1 MPQRDLIVVKRDR
14 SFPYSKGLMA
24 QSLMACGLP
33 PDRAYRVARIVD
45 IELRRGAV
53 SLVTTDEL
61 RHRVHAA
68 LEREEGAEALDR
80 YRRWHDARHLERT
93 LVVLIGGAPGAGK
106 SSIATEIAH
115 RLGITR
121 IVSTDVIR
129 QVMRGM
135 IPRDIV
141 PQIHTSSY
149 AAAAAI
155 PQATAE
161 ADRTIVGFAQQ
172 AAAVAVGV
180 RGVVERAVEER
191 FPLVLEGVHLI
202 PGTGLVDDHAEAT
215 VVELLAVVP
224 DEEDHQSHFY
234 LRGDH
239 TGQSRPVGRYLKAFG
254 EIRQIQDFLI
264 SAAERSG
271 VEVVDS
277 TDLDAAVRRVM
288 DKVLAR
294 VAAPPGEAVG
304 VVALSGPDDG
314 TADVAPS

>member
-1 MPQRDLIVVKRDR
+1 MPVPARDRLIQGRDR
-14 SFPYSKGLMA
+14 SFPFSKGLMA
-24 QSLMACGLP
+24 QSLMACGLA

-53 SLVTTDEL
+53 ALVTTEEL
-61 RHRVHAA
+61 RQRVHAA

-80 YRRWHDARHLERT
+80 YRRWHDVRHLERT

-106 SSIATEIAH
+106 STVATEVAH

-135 IPRDIV
+135 VPRDIA

-149 AAAAAI
+149 GAAAAL
-155 PQATAE
+155 PSATAE

-172 AAAVAVGV
+172 ADTVAVGV

-202 PGTGLVDDHAEAT
+202 PGARLVDGAAEAT
-215 VVELLAVVP
+215 VVELLMAVP
-224 DEEDHQSHFY
+224 DEEAHQSHFS

-239 TGQSRPVGRYLKAFG
+239 TGQARPVGRYLKAFG
-254 EIRQIQDFLI
+254 EIRQIQDFLVA
-264 SAAERSG
+264 AAERSG

-288 DKVLAR
+288 DKVLA
-294 VAAPPGEAVG
+294 
-304 VVALSGPDDG
+304 
-314 TADVAPS
+314 DVAPSAAGVAAAGAATREPTPDGS

>member
-1 MPQRDLIVVKRDR
+1 
-14 SFPYSKGLMA
+14 MA

-61 RHRVHAA
+61 RERVHAA
-68 LEREEGAEALDR
+68 LEREEGADALDR
-80 YRRWHDARHLERT
+80 YRRWHDVRHLERT
-93 LVVLIGGAPGAGK
+93 LVLMIGGAAGVGK
-106 SSIATEIAH
+106 STIATEIAH

-149 AAAAAI
+149 GAAAAI
-155 PQATAE
+155 PQATA

-172 AAAVAVGV
+172 ADTVAVGV
-180 RGVVERAVEER
+180 RGVVERAIEER
-191 FPLVLEGVHLI
+191 FPLALEGVHLI
-202 PGTGLVDDHAEAT
+202 PGTPLVDQGAEVT
-215 VVELLAVVP
+215 LVELLAVVP
-224 DEEDHQSHFY
+224 DEEAHQSHFY
-234 LRGDH
+234 LRSDH
-239 TGQSRPVGRYLKAFG
+239 TGQGRPVGRYLQAFG
-254 EIRQIQDFLI
+254 EIREIQDFLI
-264 SAAERSG
+264 AAAERAG
-271 VEVVDS
+271 VEIVDS

-288 DKVLAR
+288 DKVLAL
-294 VAAPPGEAVG
+294 VAAPAGLVTEPTAAGVGPAGPAGGAPPGA
-304 VVALSGPDDG
+304 
-314 TADVAPS
+314 T

>member
-1 MPQRDLIVVKRDR
+1 MQVPTRDRLVQKRDR

-24 QSLMACGLP
+24 QSLMACGLA

-53 SLVTTDEL
+53 ALVTTDEL
-61 RHRVHAA
+61 RQRVHGA

-80 YRRWHDARHLERT
+80 YRRWYDVRHLERT

-106 SSIATEIAH
+106 STVATEVAH

-135 IPRDIV
+135 VPRDIA

-149 AAAAAI
+149 GAAAVL
-155 PQATAE
+155 PRATAE

-172 AAAVAVGV
+172 ADTVAVGV

-202 PGTGLVDDHAEAT
+202 PGTRLVDDAATAT
-215 VVELLAVVP
+215 VVELLMAVP
-224 DEEDHQSHFY
+224 DEEAHQSHFY

-239 TGQSRPVGRYLKAFG
+239 TGQARPVGRYLKAFG
-254 EIRQIQDFLI
+254 EIRQIQEFLV
-264 SAAERSG
+264 ATADRCG

-288 DKVLAR
+288 DKVLAL
-294 VAAPPGEAVG
+294 VAAPAAAAAAAAGGGGTGDPT
-304 VVALSGPDDG
+304 SGG
-314 TADVAPS
+314 S